1 MRNIEIWSK
10 VFDLFMI
17 VDDIYED
24 LKLNRNRNQNRAM
37 GIIFL

>member
-1 MRNIEIWSK
+1 MRNTEIWSK

-17 VDDIYED
+17 VDIYED